1 MTYNIFDKTDKGR
14 DEIATRENRLPPR
27 LRTLLL
33 LVDGKRDA
41 VELMGK
47 VAGLGLDEKS
57 LVELLEGGFIQV
69 STGQERI
76 VPVAKT
82 ASLPPTPPAAVST
95 AAAAKT
101 EAADHVSMPEL
112 AQAQIGE
119 SPSAVVQPVSAPTA
133 TADSSAEATTSKP
146 VAGLREG
153 ETQFQALYNFF
164 NETIRSAIGLRGYAI
179 QLKVERCNTI
189 SDFKAFRQT
198 YLDAVLKAKGSEM
211 ERSLRERLDTLL
223 QLGD

>member
-1 MTYNIFDKTDKGR
+1 MMYKIFDKTDKGR

-33 LVDGKRDA
+33 LVDGKREA
-41 VELMGK
+41 VELMTK
-47 VAGLGLDEKS
+47 VAGLGLNEKS
-57 LVELLEGGFIQV
+57 LVELLEGGYIQISADPENTMPTVKIQALPSPPPATQSPQREPVTHVDV
-69 STGQERI
+69 SPAVRSSSAMSPIVILPETGTAE
-76 VPVAKT
+76 PVA
-82 ASLPPTPPAAVST
+82 ASISP
-95 AAAAKT
+95 
-101 EAADHVSMPEL
+101 
-112 AQAQIGE
+112 GE
-119 SPSAVVQPVSAPTA
+119 PVASE
-133 TADSSAEATTSKP
+133 SI
-146 VAGLREG
+146 AGLREG

-179 QLKVERCNTI
+179 QLKVERCSTI
-189 SDFKAFRQT
+189 ADFKALRQT

>member
-1 MTYNIFDKTDKGR
+1 MTNNIFDKTDKGR

-41 VELMGK
+41 VELVAK

-57 LVELLEGGFIQV
+57 LVELLDGGFIKI
-69 STGQERI
+69 SPMTEHTI
-76 VPVAKT
+76 
-82 ASLPPTPPAAVST
+82 T
-95 AAAAKT
+95 AAKVTAAPST
-101 EAADHVSMPEL
+101 SPTLHSPQSEVVVNADIS
-112 AQAQIGE
+112 
-119 SPSAVVQPVSAPTA
+119 QPVNPPSEISLVA
-133 TADSSAEATTSKP
+133 TLTDSKTSESVATTTSSEEPATNKP
-146 VAGLREG
+146 TAGLREG

-179 QLKVERCNTI
+179 QLKVERCSTI
-189 SDFKAFRQT
+189 TDFKALRQP